1 MKKDKKI
8 TFYILYSTWTCF
20 PLRMAAHQS
29 WSQKPIFRGS
39 DHEMNISAT
48 RNSGLSKFVNRC
60 LKVWQIVHE
69 RFYRS
74 SNYDHKTEFGTGT
87 LEDHIFRL
95 IFITIG
101 IDIDLCSSKW
111 KSAFFC
117 STKTVSFWPRVDIF
131 SCPGQLNRW
140 PRQSVRPW
148 VSELTF
154 DYNDYNAQCVL
165 CSVRWPCSHYN
176 IKKKGWQGH
185 V

>member
-1 MKKDKKI
+1 
-8 TFYILYSTWTCF
+8 
-20 PLRMAAHQS
+20 MAEHQS

-39 DHEMNISAT
+39 DHEMNISTT

-69 RFYRS
+69 RFYPS
-74 SNYDHKTEFGTGT
+74 SIYDHKTEFGTGT
-87 LEDHIFRL
+87 LENHICWL

-101 IDIDLCSSKW
+101 IDIDNCSSKW
-111 KSAFFC
+111 KWAFFC
-117 STKTVSFWPRVDIF
+117 STLNNKKTFSFWPRVDIF

-154 DYNDYNAQCVL
+154 DYNDFNDYSDYSDYNDYRDSDL
-165 CSVRWPCSHYN
+165 DLD
-176 IKKKGWQGH
+176 
-185 V
+185 